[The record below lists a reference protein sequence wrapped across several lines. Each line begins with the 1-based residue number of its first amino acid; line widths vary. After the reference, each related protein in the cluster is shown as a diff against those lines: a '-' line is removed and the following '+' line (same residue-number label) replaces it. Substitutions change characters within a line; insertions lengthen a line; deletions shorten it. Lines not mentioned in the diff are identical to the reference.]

1 MKKAGM
7 WIALFLG
14 ITLFAGCTKDEILD
28 GYNQILQTVGN
39 DCLTADNK
47 LQGERSFGVDSYVG
61 EYKADYDDFDGE
73 EILFG
78 NTSLNRE
85 AGNTV
90 KIVCEF
96 EKDEGSIQLLWKE
109 GAKESEVLLEDEGEC
124 LKTIVIPAAGG
135 YLTAA
140 GENFSGHMELKVE

>member
-1 MKKAGM
+1 MKKAVI
-7 WIALFLG
+7 WIVLFLG
-14 ITLFAGCTKDEILD
+14 ITLFAGCTKDEILG
-28 GYNQILQTVGN
+28 GYNQILQTVG
-39 DCLTADNK
+39 DDSLTADRK

-90 KIVCEF
+90 KIACEF
-96 EKDEGSIQLLWKE
+96 EREAGSIQLLWQE
-109 GAKESEVLLEDEGEC
+109 GAKEPEILLEDEGEC
-124 LKTIVIPAAGG
+124 SKTIVIPAAGG
-135 YLTAA
+135 YLTVA
-140 GENFSGHMELKVE
+140 GEDFSGHMKLKVE